1 MDRLKSTLTCK
12 LTTPELQKRRAT
24 VIADLKKIIIGK
36 AEIQDGWQYTFDSS
50 DETLERLLAFI
61 KSERL
66 CCDFFEFRL
75 GVSGESAML
84 GITGPEGTK
93 EFLVHEV
100 GF

>member
-1 MDRLKSTLTCK
+1 MDTLKSTLTCK

-24 VIADLKKIIIGK
+24 VIAELKEIMIRKE
-36 AEIQDGWQYTFDSS
+36 EIQDGWQFTFDSN
-50 DETLERLLAFI
+50 DDTLQKLLEFI

-66 CCDFFEFRL
+66 CCDFFSFKL
-75 GVSGESAML
+75 SVSGERATL

>member
-1 MDRLKSTLTCK
+1 MDILNSTLTCK
-12 LTTPELQKRRAT
+12 LPTPELQRRRAT
-24 VIADLKKIIIGK
+24 VIAELKKIMIRK
-36 AEIQDGWQYTFDSS
+36 EEIQDGLQFTFDSN
-50 DETLERLLAFI
+50 DETLQKLLEFI

-66 CCDFFEFRL
+66 CCDFFAFQL
-75 GVSGESAML
+75 SVSGESATL